1 MNSPGEDAAP
11 AAPHPYRW
19 AMLGGLWLIYFGFG
33 LTVASTAPLVEPIA
47 RDLGLSHAAMGSV
60 MGAWP
65 LIYVFSAIPCGAL
78 LDRAGPRRA
87 LFLGAVMV
95 AASAAARGLAGGHLE
110 LFCAVAI
117 LGIGGP
123 LIAVGAPK
131 LIGLWFEGP
140 ERGFAM
146 GLYITGPTTGNIVAL
161 AGTNA
166 LAMPLLGDDWRT
178 VLLVYGGM
186 ALAAGIVWLVISS
199 HPASRDVERRIAAE
213 PRQSQRAVFSE
224 LIRIPAVRLML
235 FVGMGI
241 FFFNHSLNN
250 WLPQILRDGGMD
262 PVTAG
267 YWSSVPTVVG
277 MIGALIIPR
286 LATPERRFLVLFGLI
301 GSAFAA
307 VLLIRAQDAGALPV
321 GLIFQGLARGSM
333 SSVAILFLMETKGV
347 GSRVMGAAGGMY
359 FSAGEI
365 GGVLG
370 PLSIGAMFD
379 ATGGFS
385 APLLMLSGVCVM
397 LALVLARLRMVSR
410 S

>member
-1 MNSPGEDAAP
+1 MSQASDDAAP
-11 AAPHPYRW
+11 TAPHPYRW
-19 AMLGGLWLIYFGFG
+19 AMLAGLWLIYFGFG

-47 RDLGLSHAAMGSV
+47 RDLGLSHSAMGSV

-65 LIYVFSAIPCGAL
+65 LIYIFSAIPCGAL

-87 LFLGAVMV
+87 LFLGVVTV
-95 AASAAARGLAGGHLE
+95 AASAAARGLSGGHLE

-123 LIAVGAPK
+123 LISVGAPK
-131 LIGLWFEGP
+131 LIALWFDGP

-146 GLYITGPTTGNIVAL
+146 GLYVTGPTTGNIVAL

-166 LAMPLLGDDWRT
+166 LAMPLLGGDWRD
-178 VLLVYGGM
+178 VLFVY
-186 ALAAGIVWLVISS
+186 AAFVLATGFVWLAVTT
-199 HPASRDVERRIAAE
+199 HPASRAAERRVAAE
-213 PRQSQRAVFSE
+213 PRRSQLAVFSE
-224 LIRIPAVRLML
+224 LLRIPAVRLML
-235 FVGMGI
+235 IISVGI

-262 PVTAG
+262 AVTAG

-286 LATPERRFLVLFGLI
+286 LATPDRRFLILFGLI
-301 GSAFAA
+301 GSACAA
-307 VLLIRAQDAGALPV
+307 ALLIRTLDAGALPV
-321 GLIFQGLARGSM
+321 GLVLQGLARGSM
-333 SSVAILFLMETKGV
+333 SSIAILFLMETRGV

-370 PLSIGAMFD
+370 PLSVGAMFD

-385 APLLMLSGVCVM
+385 APLLMLSGVCVA
-397 LALVLARLRMVSR
+397 LALLLARLRAVSG
-410 S
+410 

>member
-1 MNSPGEDAAP
+1 MIQAGKDAAP
-11 AAPHPYRW
+11 DAPHPYRW
-19 AMLGGLWLIYFGFG
+19 AMLAGLWLIYFGFG
-33 LTVASTAPLVEPIA
+33 LAVASTAPLVEPIA
-47 RDLGLSHAAMGSV
+47 RDLGLSHSAMGSV

-65 LIYVFSAIPCGAL
+65 LIYIFSAIPCGAL

-87 LFLGAVMV
+87 LFLGAVTV
-95 AASAAARGLAGGHLE
+95 AVSAAARGLSGSHLE

-123 LIAVGAPK
+123 LISVGAPK

-140 ERGFAM
+140 ERGLAM

-166 LAMPLLGDDWRT
+166 LAMPLLAGDWRN
-178 VLLVYGGM
+178 VLFVYGAFM
-186 ALAAGIVWLVISS
+186 LIAGFVWLTITA
-199 HPASRDVERRIAAE
+199 HPASRAAERRIAAE
-213 PRQSQRAVFSE
+213 PRRSQLHVFSE
-224 LIRIPAVRLML
+224 LLRIPAVRLML
-235 FVGMGI
+235 IVSVGI

-267 YWSSVPTVVG
+267 YWSSIPTVVG

-286 LATPERRFLVLFGLI
+286 LATPSRRFWILFGLV
-301 GSAFAA
+301 GSACAA
-307 VLLIRAQDAGALPV
+307 ALLIRTQDAGALPI
-321 GLIFQGLARGSM
+321 GLVFQGLARGSM
-333 SSVAILFLMETKGV
+333 SSIAILFLMETKGV
-347 GSRVMGAAGGMY
+347 DSRVMGAAGGMY

-385 APLLMLSGVCVM
+385 APLLMLSGVCVV
-397 LALVLARLRMVSR
+397 LALLLARLRTVSR
-410 S
+410 

>member
-1 MNSPGEDAAP
+1 M
-11 AAPHPYRW
+11 
-19 AMLGGLWLIYFGFG
+19 IY
-33 LTVASTAPLVEPIA
+33 I
-47 RDLGLSHAAMGSV
+47 
-60 MGAWP
+60 
-65 LIYVFSAIPCGAL
+65 FSAIPCGAL

-87 LFLGAVMV
+87 LFLGALTV
-95 AASAAARGLAGGHLE
+95 AASAAARGLSGNHLE

-123 LIAVGAPK
+123 LISVGAPK
-131 LIGLWFEGP
+131 LIGLWFDGP

-146 GLYITGPTTGNIVAL
+146 GLYITGPTTGNVVAL

-166 LAMPLLGDDWRT
+166 LLGGDWRH
-178 VLLVYGGM
+178 VLFVYAAFMLV
-186 ALAAGIVWLVISS
+186 AGFVWLAINT
-199 HPASRDVERRIAAE
+199 HPASRAAERRIAAE
-213 PRQSQRAVFSE
+213 PRQSQMAVFSE
-224 LIRIPAVRLML
+224 LLRIPALRLML
-235 FVGMGI
+235 ICGVGI

-262 PVTAG
+262 AVTAG
-267 YWSSVPTVVG
+267 YWSSVPTMVG

-286 LATPERRFLVLFGLI
+286 LATPERRFLILFGLI
-301 GSAFAA
+301 GSACAA
-307 VLLIRAQDAGALPV
+307 ALLIRTTDAGVLPI
-321 GLIFQGLARGSM
+321 GLVLQGLARGSM

-370 PLSIGAMFD
+370 PLSVGAMFD

-385 APLLMLSGVCVM
+385 APLLMLSGVCVA
-397 LALVLARLRMVSR
+397 LALVLARLRAVSR
-410 S
+410 

>member
-1 MNSPGEDAAP
+1 MNKASVEALPTG
-11 AAPHPYRW
+11 APHPYRW
-19 AMLGGLWLIYFGFG
+19 AMLAGLWLIYFGFG

-65 LIYVFSAIPCGAL
+65 LIYIVSAMPCGAL

-87 LFLGAVMV
+87 LFLGAAAV
-95 AASAAARGLAGGHLE
+95 ALSAAARAVSGGHLE
-110 LFCAVAI
+110 LFFAVAI

-123 LIAVGAPK
+123 LISIGAPK

-146 GLYITGPTTGNIVAL
+146 GLYVTGPTTGNITAL

-166 LAMPLLGDDWRT
+166 LVMPLLGGNWRA
-178 VLLVYGGM
+178 VLLTY
-186 ALAAGIVWLVISS
+186 AAIVLLTGLVWLAIAA
-199 HPASRDVERRIAAE
+199 HPASRDAERRVAAE
-213 PRQSQRAVFSE
+213 PRASQRDVFAE
-224 LIRIPAVRLML
+224 LLGIPAVRLVL
-235 FVGMGI
+235 AMGVCV

-250 WLPQILRDGGMD
+250 WLPQILRSGGMD

-277 MIGALIIPR
+277 MIGALVIPR
-286 LATPERRFLVLFGLI
+286 LATQQRRFTVLFALI
-301 GSAFAA
+301 GSACAA
-307 VLLIRAQDAGALPV
+307 ALLIRTLDSGLLPV
-321 GLIFQGLARGSM
+321 GLVLQGLARGSM
-333 SSVAILFLMETKGV
+333 SSVTLLLLMETRGV

-370 PLSIGAMFD
+370 PLSVGALSD
-379 ATGGFS
+379 LTGGFS
-385 APLLMLSGVCVM
+385 APLLMLSAVCVA
-397 LALVLARLRMVSR
+397 LALLLSR
-410 S
+410 VRAASR

>member
-1 MNSPGEDAAP
+1 VIQAGEDAAP
-11 AAPHPYRW
+11 DAPHPYRW
-19 AMLGGLWLIYFGFG
+19 AMLAGLWLIYFGFG

-47 RDLGLSHAAMGSV
+47 RDLGLSHSAMGSV

-65 LIYVFSAIPCGAL
+65 LIYIFSAIPCGAL

-87 LFLGAVMV
+87 LFLGAVTV
-95 AASAAARGLAGGHLE
+95 AVSAAARGLSGSHLE

-123 LIAVGAPK
+123 LISVGAPK
-131 LIGLWFEGP
+131 LIGLWVEGP
-140 ERGFAM
+140 ERGLAM

-166 LAMPLLGDDWRT
+166 LAMPLLGGDWRN
-178 VLLVYGGM
+178 VLFVYG
-186 ALAAGIVWLVISS
+186 AFTLIAGFVWLSITS
-199 HPASRDVERRIAAE
+199 HPASRAAERRIAAE
-213 PRQSQRAVFSE
+213 PRRSQLHVFSE
-224 LIRIPAVRLML
+224 LLRIPAVRLML
-235 FVGMGI
+235 IVSVGI

-267 YWSSVPTVVG
+267 YWSSIPTVVG

-286 LATPERRFLVLFGLI
+286 LATPDRRFLILFGLI
-301 GSAFAA
+301 ASACAA
-307 VLLIRAQDAGALPV
+307 ALLIRTLDTDALLV
-321 GLIFQGLARGSM
+321 GLVLQGLARGSM
-333 SSVAILFLMETKGV
+333 SSIAILFLMETKGV
-347 GSRVMGAAGGMY
+347 DSRVMGAAGGMY

-385 APLLMLSGVCVM
+385 AALLMLSGVCVV
-397 LALVLARLRMVSR
+397 LALLLARLRTVSR
-410 S
+410 

>member
-1 MNSPGEDAAP
+1 MSAERDDAGSVTAL
-11 AAPHPYRW
+11 PYRW
-19 AMLGGLWLIYFGFG
+19 AMLAGLWLIYLGFG

-47 RDLGLSHAAMGSV
+47 RDLGLSHSAMGSV

-78 LDRAGPRRA
+78 LDRIGPRRA
-87 LFLGAVMV
+87 LFLGAVAV
-95 AASAAARGLAGGHLE
+95 AASAAARALSGSHLE

-123 LIAVGAPK
+123 LISVGAPK
-131 LIGLWFEGP
+131 LIALWFEGP

-146 GLYITGPTTGNIVAL
+146 GVYMTGPTTGNITAL

-166 LAMPLLGDDWRT
+166 LAMPLLGGDWRA
-178 VLLVYGGM
+178 VLLVYAAFVM
-186 ALAAGIVWLVISS
+186 ATGLVWLAITA
-199 HPASRDVERRIAAE
+199 HPTSRAVERRIAAE
-213 PRQSQRAVFSE
+213 PRQPQIAVFSE

-235 FVGMGI
+235 TIGTGI

-262 PVTAG
+262 AVAAG
-267 YWSSVPTVVG
+267 YWSSVPTAVG

-286 LATPERRFLVLFGLI
+286 LATPERRFPILLGLV
-301 GSAFAA
+301 GSACAA
-307 VLLIRAQDAGALPV
+307 ALLIRTLDADALPV
-321 GLIFQGLARGSM
+321 GLVLQGIARGSM
-333 SSVAILFLMETKGV
+333 SSIAILFLMETKGV
-347 GSRVMGAAGGMY
+347 GSRVMGSAGGMY
-359 FSAGEI
+359 FSASEI

-370 PLSIGAMFD
+370 PLSVGALFD

-385 APLLMLSGVCVM
+385 AALLMLSGVCVA
-397 LALVLARLRMVSR
+397 LALLLTRLRAVSR
-410 S
+410 

>member
-1 MNSPGEDAAP
+1 MNQAGEDATP

-19 AMLGGLWLIYFGFG
+19 AMLAGLWLIYFGFG

-47 RDLGLSHAAMGSV
+47 RDLGLSHSAMGSV

-65 LIYVFSAIPCGAL
+65 LIYIFSAIPCGAL

-87 LFLGAVMV
+87 LFLGAVTV
-95 AASAAARGLAGGHLE
+95 AASAAARGLSGSHLE

-123 LIAVGAPK
+123 LISVGAPK

-140 ERGFAM
+140 ERGLAM

-166 LAMPLLGDDWRT
+166 LAMPLLGGDWRN
-178 VLLVYGGM
+178 VLFVYGAFM
-186 ALAAGIVWLVISS
+186 LIAGFVWLTITA
-199 HPASRDVERRIAAE
+199 HPASRAAERRIAAE
-213 PRQSQRAVFSE
+213 PRRSQLHVFSE
-224 LIRIPAVRLML
+224 LLRIPAVRLML
-235 FVGMGI
+235 IVSVGI

-267 YWSSVPTVVG
+267 YWSSIPTVVG

-286 LATPERRFLVLFGLI
+286 LATPSRRFLILFGLI
-301 GSAFAA
+301 GSACAA
-307 VLLIRAQDAGALPV
+307 ALLIRTQDAGALPI

-347 GSRVMGAAGGMY
+347 NSRVMGAAGGMY

-397 LALVLARLRMVSR
+397 LALLLARLRSVSR
-410 S
+410 